1 VVYSSKKY
9 RYVIVDSQL
18 DDINDLQHLLSEYTN
33 YVCVGV
39 ARNKN
44 EAINIIL
51 DQLPHLVFFDTEL
64 VDGIVKKSSFC
75 IIPEVYQ
82 LLHSLPKF
90 VAMSTSILHSY
101 EAIKNGV
108 FDYILKP
115 LNYYDL
121 KKALL
126 RFENIQPDISSIC
139 IKSFTEFKFLQ
150 VNDIVYLKA
159 DNNTTDFFL
168 KDGSMVTS
176 YKTLKNFET
185 ELPNIFARIHK
196 SYMVNINYINK
207 IHFSKFH
214 CSLKYTKTLIP
225 FSKSLKS
232 KMMEI
237 KDLWMNGTF
246 EGFEQQINLI

>member
-1 VVYSSKKY
+1 VVYSSKKFK
-9 RYVIVDSQL
+9 YVIIDSQL
-18 DDINDLQHLLSEYTN
+18 DDVKDLQQLLGKYSN

-39 ARNKN
+39 AKNKN
-44 EAINIIL
+44 DAINIIL

-64 VDGIVKKSSFC
+64 TEGIVKKSSFS

-82 LLHSLPKF
+82 ILNSLPQF
-90 VAMSTSILHSY
+90 IAMHSSADHSY

-115 LNYYDL
+115 LDYHDL

-126 RFENIQPDISSIC
+126 RFENTQPDISSIC
-139 IKSFTEFKFLQ
+139 IKSFTEFKFMQ

-159 DNNTTDFFL
+159 DNNSTDFFL
-168 KDGSMVTS
+168 KDGSMITS
-176 YKTLKNFET
+176 YKTLKSFEV

-207 IHFSKFH
+207 IHFSKFN
-214 CSLKYTKTLIP
+214 CSLKYTKTIIP
-225 FSKSLKS
+225 FSKTLKS
-232 KMMEI
+232 KMLDI
-237 KDLWMNGTF
+237 KDLCLN
-246 EGFEQQINLI
+246 

>member
-1 VVYSSKKY
+1 MVYSSKKY
-9 RYVIVDSQL
+9 KYVIIDSQL
-18 DDINDLQHLLSEYTN
+18 DDVNDLQQLLSKYSN

-44 EAINIIL
+44 DAINIIL

-64 VDGIVKKSSFC
+64 IDGIVKKSSFS

-82 LLHSLPKF
+82 ILNSLPKF
-90 VAMSTSILHSY
+90 IAMHSLTVHSY

-121 KKALL
+121 KKSLL
-126 RFENIQPDISSIC
+126 RFENTQPDISSIC

-150 VNDIVYLKA
+150 INDIVYLKA

-168 KDGSMVTS
+168 KDGSMITS
-176 YKTLKNFET
+176 YKTLKSFEA
-185 ELPNIFARIHK
+185 ELPSIFTRIHK
-196 SYMVNINYINK
+196 SYMVNINYIDK

-214 CSLKYTKTLIP
+214 CSLKYTKTIIP
-225 FSKSLKS
+225 FSKTLKS
-232 KMMEI
+232 KMLDI
-237 KDLWMNGTF
+237 KDLCLN
-246 EGFEQQINLI
+246 